1 MPTQTFSHLLK
12 PLQCTQ
18 QDDNKLRELA
28 ETLVVHNIEQYS
40 SLKLTKNGA
49 PVSKTRWKQVYKKE
63 STKVFKD
70 RATKSEPLE
79 MPSLMLLGTVV
90 GKLED
95 FMYAVV
101 APSTEAMRI
110 KSTLI
115 KDGVVDCKLL
125 HNVARP
131 TMDDPFHHISVKWCM
146 FSEPEFR
153 DHVFLDST
161 GIASTT
167 TGERIGYHLTH
178 SIGFDQIPNF
188 TSCDV
193 ARCNMS
199 VCSLYVQ
206 NTPSTVKIYVRG
218 FFDFQQEGKY
228 ELINNATLNTI
239 AAQWMLFP
247 RQVECEDAKKL
258 LWAIHK
264 NNSRESTTKEG
275 KSKLPMAPPTPG
287 LCKVCSKS
295 FGFLGTSRKFCQAC
309 NEQICSRCSVMKSAV
324 TLALDQV
331 TVVEKKRVFSSS
343 SQCDLA
349 HNVPQLH
356 LSESDVTSLREL
368 AETLVNHNIESYNAL
383 QVTSDGQ
390 ADARQWKELRRKDGI
405 RVFKERSAASGPTLP
420 CIPSLLLLGTVV
432 GKLEDV
438 MFVAAAATDEQM
450 KLTSKC
456 LQDGVV
462 DSKVV
467 QSVVTPSEEQPF
479 RHVGVKW
486 RLHDNARDYV
496 SVDAT
501 GFALSCKGERLGYSV
516 SHSVAFSQIPSFDK
530 FGVER
535 ANMSVCCLFH
545 QKTPETVQC
554 YARGFFDFRNEL
566 LNNLSI
572 NALATQWLR
581 ISRYVECAEMKKL
594 VWRLRNDSGL
604 PANGPMMIEPA
615 EQRALEISRTDKS
628 QDKGDSTAGCAVC
641 QRSLG
646 FSTCK
651 ICRCSVC
658 SGCSVKKLVCVLA
671 PDCRTML
678 DKKRTFCTACVCQV
692 AKSAALAI
700 AKDEIHERQPQD
712 DESDA
717 H

>member
-1 MPTQTFSHLLK
+1 MT
-12 PLQCTQ
+12 
-18 QDDNKLRELA
+18 
-28 ETLVVHNIEQYS
+28 
-40 SLKLTKNGA
+40 
-49 PVSKTRWKQVYKKE
+49 VS
-63 STKVFKD
+63 
-70 RATKSEPLE
+70 ATKLIPGLTTR
-79 MPSLMLLGTVV
+79 PKNLFGHQQLQSLVI
-90 GKLED
+90 
-95 FMYAVV
+95 
-101 APSTEAMRI
+101 AMR
-110 KSTLI
+110 L
-115 KDGVVDCKLL
+115 G
-125 HNVARP
+125 A
-131 TMDDPFHHISVKWCM
+131 
-146 FSEPEFR
+146 
-153 DHVFLDST
+153 
-161 GIASTT
+161 
-167 TGERIGYHLTH
+167 
-178 SIGFDQIPNF
+178 
-188 TSCDV
+188 
-193 ARCNMS
+193 
-199 VCSLYVQ
+199 
-206 NTPSTVKIYVRG
+206 
-218 FFDFQQEGKY
+218 QQ
-228 ELINNATLNTI
+228 
-239 AAQWMLFP
+239 
-247 RQVECEDAKKL
+247 
-258 LWAIHK
+258 
-264 NNSRESTTKEG
+264 
-275 KSKLPMAPPTPG
+275 
-287 LCKVCSKS
+287 
-295 FGFLGTSRKFCQAC
+295 
-309 NEQICSRCSVMKSAV
+309 
-324 TLALDQV
+324 
-331 TVVEKKRVFSSS
+331 
-343 SQCDLA
+343 
-349 HNVPQLH
+349 
-356 LSESDVTSLREL
+356 
-368 AETLVNHNIESYNAL
+368 SYNAL